1 MHYRGKVSLMEKK
14 LENLCKY
21 KKEKLKEHF
30 EEVKELVKDARFICK
45 KCGRVSN
52 DKKYLCKPEE
62 LY

>member
-1 MHYRGKVSLMEKK
+1 MEKK